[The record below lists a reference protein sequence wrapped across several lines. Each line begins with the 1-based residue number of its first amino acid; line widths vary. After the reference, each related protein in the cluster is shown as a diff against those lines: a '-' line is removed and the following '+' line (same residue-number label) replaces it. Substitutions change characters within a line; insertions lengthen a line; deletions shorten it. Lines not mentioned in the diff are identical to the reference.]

1 MSDRRSLI
9 DGIKPKPAPE
19 RAAEAAFVFTGQA
32 PAPKAA
38 APARAPL
45 TTRIRADYA
54 AALKRAS
61 LDRQLARVEPA
72 TVQEM
77 LEEALGPWLK
87 ANGYLP

>member
-1 MSDRRSLI
+1 MNDRRTLI
-9 DGIKPKPAPE
+9 EGIKPKPAQE

-32 PAPKAA
+32 PATRPVV
-38 APARAPL
+38 PARAPL

-54 AALKRAS
+54 EALKRAS
-61 LDRQLARVEPA
+61 LERQLAKVEPD

>member
-1 MSDRRSLI
+1 MTDRRSLVDAI
-9 DGIKPKPAPE
+9 VTKPHHE
-19 RAAEAAFVFTGQA
+19 RAAEAAFVFSGKP
-32 PAPKAA
+32 PATRPA

-61 LDRQLARVEPA
+61 LERQLAGVEPA